1 MSLVGS
7 TRPIQGKSSSKVKML
22 RAIHP
27 LGCTSWESGER
38 SRSQHSFGSLQCWKT
53 CWLRRRTIRASHFLD
68 LLLAVLGRTAKP
80 APSKKL
86 QEFLNFSDY
95 QPCGTNQPILSAV
108 GR

>member
-27 LGCTSWESGER
+27 LDCTSWESGER
-38 SRSQHSFGSLQCWKT
+38 SRSQRFSGSLQCWKT
-53 CWLRRRTIRASHFLD
+53 CLLRRRTIRASHFLD

-80 APSKKL
+80 APSKKP

-95 QPCGTNQPILSAV
+95 QPFGSHQPFI
-108 GR
+108 